1 MVFLET
7 GRLTVSGGQFDWGGH
22 LNYGAHRQQCLWKHL
37 AVCWDLRSLHL
48 KYRLPFQIEGMK
60 YPRLPIHEMMDAC
73 NNILV
78 RTISREVVF

>member
-37 AVCWDLRSLHL
+37 AICWNLRSLHL
-48 KYRLPFQIEGMK
+48 KYMLPFQVEGMK
-60 YPRLPIHEMMDAC
+60 YPRLPIQMFSMTFKNVIRSHQC
-73 NNILV
+73 N
-78 RTISREVVF
+78 